1 MTRLVTTLIL
11 LLLLT
16 RCGKERTQLD
26 GVWILAYSLPDNKP
40 EPVFVRTLL
49 DFDNDLL
56 HVISVGDLSTGDLS
70 KVQIE
75 KFEFRV
81 DESSVSLDGRQFKIS
96 YSTDSLI
103 LQTESSERLIY
114 KRLNPKLRT
123 TIPINCFKGAYVI
136 KGDMYQDSIC
146 FVNDSTLIYTGDN
159 DMNFPTKKWNIVT
172 YKDFQFLNIQD
183 SFDPLTVIKSCTS
196 DKVTLVYNYQK
207 ELEFV
212 MKPVRA
218 SFSREKLIGRWTEI
232 DSNLK
237 PPTPPHL
244 EDRDQYYDFT
254 IDQDSVQIKYWG
266 RNKKLKWNITADGK
280 RIYFEDKIFEEDGS
294 WKLMQLT
301 DNAMTL
307 RISKYSGFEEEILKL
322 KRDSNGR

>member
-1 MTRLVTTLIL
+1 LTL

-40 EPVFVRTLL
+40 EPVFVRTLM
-49 DFDNDLL
+49 DFDRDSL
-56 HVISVGDLSTGDLS
+56 HVISVGNLSTGNLR

-81 DESSVSLDGRQFKIS
+81 DESSVSFDGRQFKIS

-103 LQTESSERLIY
+103 LQTENSEKLIY
-114 KRLNPKLRT
+114 KRLNPKLKT
-123 TIPINCFKGAYVI
+123 TTPKNCFKGAYVI

-146 FVNDSTLIYTGDN
+146 FVNDSTLIHTGDN

-183 SFDPLTVIKSCTS
+183 IFNPLTVIKSCTA
-196 DKVTLVYNYQK
+196 DKVTLMYNHQK
-207 ELEFV
+207 ELEFIMTPTSNSV
-212 MKPVRA
+212 PR
-218 SFSREKLIGRWTEI
+218 RKLIGQWTEI
-232 DSNLK
+232 PSTLR
-237 PPTPPHL
+237 PTPAPL
-244 EDRDQYYDFT
+244 LVEGDQYYHLT
-254 IDQDSVQIKYWG
+254 LNEDSIQIKLFG
-266 RNKKLKWNITADGK
+266 RTTKLKWDMTADGK
-280 RIYFEDKIFEEDGS
+280 RIYFRDKIFKEEGS
-294 WKLMQLT
+294 WKLLALT
-301 DNAMTL
+301 DSTMTF
-307 RISKYSGFEEEILKL
+307 RQSRYSGLEENIVKL